1 MTSIH
6 NIDKLVEQVSEIA
19 LTDDFEVE
27 RKMECLKIL
36 QPYYAI
42 MMRHNA
48 GEEPKQG
55 DEATM
60 QDLRERLKN
69 TAQFDA

>member
-1 MTSIH
+1 MTTIR

-19 LTDDFEVE
+19 LAPDFEVE

-42 MMRHNA
+42 MMRLKA